1 MKSIIVALL
10 VFLPCC
16 AMAFDLRDLHKC
28 ESVAVKT
35 LTISDTI
42 SEKNKS
48 KASEIRNVR
57 NLEQMLGTDKRVF
70 SSEYVFV
77 SGDNELSDKGK
88 STWYHFTDKNGKR
101 EHYRLYY
108 TKNIV
113 MQTADAGDLLV
124 VCKKSDIDLLLLV
137 AAKNSAAASE
147 VRKMLGLAAVAAE
160 SKPKSLW
167 WRIWAPNKQ
176 EKIQES
182 MRNIPERSWI
192 RIYFTPGRD
201 CENNIIAEI
210 QKADKIE
217 IAVFSITNRA
227 IVDSI
232 LVAHQ
237 RGTDIRIITDRRQS
251 AGIGS
256 LVSELVGAGIP
267 LRTNRKHKIEHNKFA
282 VFDDLH
288 IVSGSYNWTTS
299 ASESNSENCLFFDQP
314 NKEFSNRFEYL
325 WDLYQPKSQRKN
337 GAKK

>member
-1 MKSIIVALL
+1 
-10 VFLPCC
+10 
-16 AMAFDLRDLHKC
+16 MAFDLSKLHQC
-28 ESVAVKT
+28 ESIAVKT

-48 KASEIRNVR
+48 KASEIRNIR

-70 SSEYVFV
+70 SSEYVFI
-77 SGDNELSDKGK
+77 GDNNELSDSGK

-113 MQTADAGDLLV
+113 MQTADAGDMLV
-124 VCKKSDIDLLLLV
+124 VCKKSDDALLLLI
-137 AAKNSAAASE
+137 AAKNSAVVSE
-147 VRKMLGLAAVAAE
+147 IRKTLGLDAVAAE
-160 SKPKSLW
+160 PKPKSPW
-167 WRIWAPNKQ
+167 WRIWASFKKSKN
-176 EKIQES
+176 QES
-182 MRNIPERSWI
+182 VSDIPERSWI
-192 RIYFTPGRD
+192 RIYFSPSHD

-232 LVAHQ
+232 LAAHQ
-237 RGTDIRIITDRRQS
+237 RGADIRIITDRRQS

-256 LVSELVGAGIP
+256 LISELVDAGIP

-325 WDLYQPKSQRKN
+325 WDLYKSQKKRCKN
-337 GAKK
+337 GCRGQ